1 MNQAFASRVVDAIAG
16 RIDQGSLRLERPDGS
31 VTEFSGSR
39 PGPRGEITILDARV
53 EEALVRHG
61 ASALGEGY
69 VEGWWDT
76 PDLAA
81 FLTMAAIN
89 QDAAFSGRI
98 GSAVKRSVS
107 AAWNAVKPDRRSGA
121 VDTMAGHYNLG
132 NEFYELWLDPSMT
145 YSSGIFTHTDDLESA
160 QRAKYARIAELAG
173 VSSGTEVLEIGCG
186 WGGFAEHAGRLGAA
200 VTGLTIAEE
209 QLKYAEKRMAET
221 GLSDRTTFKLVDF
234 ADERGRYDAV
244 VSIEMIESI
253 DHDRW
258 PALFEAIAANLR
270 QGGRAGLQAI
280 VIDDGIWET
289 YRTRNDFIREYIF
302 PGGRVPPPRLIR
314 ELADSV
320 GLRTVEIVDF
330 GPSYAK
336 TLSAWLERFDAAW
349 PAIARL
355 GFDGRFRRMWRYY
368 LAYCEAGFNTGRISV
383 QQWAFERGT

>member
-1 MNQAFASRVVDAIAG
+1 LTTTIVDALAG
-16 RIDQGSLRLERPDGS
+16 RIDRGNLRLERPDGS
-31 VTEFSGSR
+31 VRDFRGSR
-39 PGPRGEITILDARV
+39 PGPSAQIVISDAAV
-53 EEALVRHG
+53 ERSLVRHG

-89 QDAAFSGRI
+89 QDASFAGPV
-98 GSAVKRSVS
+98 GSAVKRAVS
-107 AAWNAVKPDRRSGA
+107 GAWNALKPDRRSGA

-145 YSSGIFTHTDDLESA
+145 YSSGLFTHTDDLETA
-160 QRAKYARIAELAG
+160 QQAKYARIAELAG
-173 VSSGTEVLEIGCG
+173 VTTGTDVLEIGSG
-186 WGGFAEHAGRLGAA
+186 WGGFAEHAALAGAS

-209 QLKYAEKRMAET
+209 QLGYAEKRMDEA
-221 GLSDRTTFKLVDF
+221 GLSDRTAFKLLDF

-253 DHDRW
+253 DQDRW

-270 QGGRAGLQAI
+270 PGGRAGLQAI
-280 VIDDGIWET
+280 VIDDRIWKH

-302 PGGRVPPPRLIR
+302 PGGRVPPPALLRSLS
-314 ELADSV
+314 AGV
-320 GLRTVEIVDF
+320 GLRTVEVVDF
-330 GPSYAK
+330 GPSYAR
-336 TLSAWLERFDAAW
+336 TLSLWLERFDAAW
-349 PAIARL
+349 PTIAEL
-355 GFDGRFRRMWRYY
+355 GFDERFRRMWRYY

>member
-1 MNQAFASRVVDAIAG
+1 MSGSTTTRIVDAIAG
-16 RIDQGSLRLERPDGS
+16 RIDHGSLELQRPDGP
-31 VTEFSGSR
+31 VKEFRGAR
-39 PGPRGEITILDARV
+39 PGPDARIVITDPAV
-53 EEALVRHG
+53 ERSLVRHG

-89 QDAAFSGRI
+89 QDAAFSGPV
-98 GSAVKRSVS
+98 GSAFKRTVS
-107 AAWNAVKPDRRSGA
+107 GIWNAVKPGRRKGA

-145 YSSGIFTHTDDLESA
+145 YSSGLFTHTDDLETA
-160 QRAKYARIAELAG
+160 QRAKYERIGELAG
-173 VSSGTEVLEIGCG
+173 VERGSDVLEIGCG
-186 WGGFAEHAGRLGAA
+186 WGGFAEYAARAGAT
-200 VTGLTIAEE
+200 VTGLTIADE
-209 QLKYAEKRMAET
+209 QLRYAEKRMAEA
-221 GLSDRTTFKLVDF
+221 GLSDRTTFRLRDF
-234 ADERGRYDAV
+234 ADERGAYDAV

-253 DHDRW
+253 DQDRW

-270 QGGRAGLQAI
+270 PGGRAGLQAI

-289 YRTRNDFIREYIF
+289 YRSRNDFIREYIF
-302 PGGRVPPPRLIR
+302 PGGRVPPPGLIR
-314 ELADSV
+314 ELSSDV
-320 GLRTVEIVDF
+320 GLRTLEVVDF

-336 TLSAWLERFDAAW
+336 TLSMWLERFDAAW
-349 PAIARL
+349 PEIAAL
-355 GFDGRFRRMWRYY
+355 GFDERFRRMWRYY

>member
-1 MNQAFASRVVDAIAG
+1 MTIASRVVDAIAG
-16 RIDQGSLRLERPDGS
+16 RIDQGSLRLTRPDGS
-31 VTEFSGSR
+31 VKEFAGSR
-39 PGPRGEITILDARV
+39 PGPEAELTILDSRV
-53 EEALVRHG
+53 ERLLVRHG

-76 PDLAA
+76 PDLAD

-89 QDAAFSGRI
+89 QDASFSGPL
-98 GSAVKRSVS
+98 GSAVKRSIS
-107 AAWNAVKPDRRSGA
+107 SAWNAVKPDRRAGA

-132 NEFYELWLDPSMT
+132 NDFYELWLDPSMT
-145 YSSGIFTHTDDLESA
+145 YSSGIFTHTDELETA
-160 QRAKYARIAELAG
+160 QRAKYAKIAGLTG
-173 VSSGTEVLEIGCG
+173 VGAGTEVLEIGCG
-186 WGGFAEHAGRLGAA
+186 WGGFAEFAGGMGAS

-209 QLKYAEKRMAET
+209 QLKYAEKRMAEA

-253 DHDRW
+253 DQDRW
-258 PALFEAIAANLR
+258 PSLFEAISANLR
-270 QGGRAGLQAI
+270 PGGRAGLQAI
-280 VIDDGIWET
+280 VIDDAIWET

-302 PGGRVPPPRLIR
+302 PGGRVPPPDLIR
-314 ELADSV
+314 RLADSV
-320 GLRTVEIVDF
+320 GLQTIEIVDF

-336 TLSAWLERFDAAW
+336 TLAAWLERFDAAW
-349 PAIARL
+349 PEIARL
-355 GFDGRFRRMWRYY
+355 GFDDRFRRMWRYY

>member
-1 MNQAFASRVVDAIAG
+1 MTIASRVVDAIAG
-16 RIDQGSLRLERPDGS
+16 RIDQGSLRLTRPDGS
-31 VTEFSGSR
+31 VMEFAGSR
-39 PGPRGEITILDARV
+39 PGPEAEITVLDPQV
-53 EEALVRHG
+53 ERMLVRHG

-89 QDAAFSGRI
+89 QDASFSGPL
-98 GSAVKRSVS
+98 GSAVKRSIS
-107 AAWNAVKPDRRSGA
+107 SAWNAVKPDRRAGA

-132 NEFYELWLDPSMT
+132 NDFYELWLDPSMT
-145 YSSGIFTHTDDLESA
+145 YSSGIFTHSDDLETA
-160 QRAKYARIAELAG
+160 QRAKYAKIADLTG
-173 VSSGTEVLEIGCG
+173 VGPGAQVLEIGCG
-186 WGGFAEHAGRLGAA
+186 WGGFAEFAGGMGAS

-209 QLKYAEKRMAET
+209 QLKFAEKRMAEA
-221 GLSDRTTFKLVDF
+221 GLSDRMTFKLVDF

-253 DHDRW
+253 DQDRW
-258 PALFEAIAANLR
+258 PSLFEAISANLR
-270 QGGRAGLQAI
+270 PGGRAGLQAI
-280 VIDDGIWET
+280 VIDDAIWET

-302 PGGRVPPPRLIR
+302 PGGRVPPPGLIR
-314 ELADSV
+314 RLADSV
-320 GLRTVEIVDF
+320 GLRTIEIVDF

-336 TLSAWLERFDAAW
+336 TLAAWLERFDAAW
-349 PAIARL
+349 PEIAGL
-355 GFDGRFRRMWRYY
+355 GFDERFRRMWRYY

>member
-1 MNQAFASRVVDAIAG
+1 MSESTTTRIVDAIAG

-31 VTEFSGSR
+31 VKVFRGSR
-39 PGPRGEITILDARV
+39 PGPDAEISISDEAV
-53 EEALVRHG
+53 ERSLLRHG

-89 QDAAFSGRI
+89 QDAAFAGPV
-98 GSAVKRSVS
+98 GSAFKRAVS

-145 YSSGIFTHTDDLESA
+145 YSSGIFTHTDDLETA
-160 QRAKYARIAELAG
+160 QRAKYAKIAELAG
-173 VSSGTEVLEIGCG
+173 VASGTEVLEIGSG
-186 WGGFAEHAGRLGAA
+186 WGGFAEHAAGAGA
-200 VTGLTIAEE
+200 SVTGLTIAEE
-209 QLKYAEKRMAET
+209 QLRYAEKRMAEA
-221 GLSDRTTFKLVDF
+221 GLSDRTTFKLLDF
-234 ADERGRYDAV
+234 EDERGEYDAV

-253 DHDRW
+253 DQDRW
-258 PALFEAIAANLR
+258 PALFDAIAANLR
-270 QGGRAGLQAI
+270 PGGRAGLQAI

-302 PGGRVPPPRLIR
+302 PGGRVPPPGLIR
-314 ELADSV
+314 ELSGAV
-320 GLRTVEIVDF
+320 GLRTLEVVDF
-330 GPSYAK
+330 GPSYAR
-336 TLSAWLERFDAAW
+336 TLSTWLQRFDAAW
-349 PAIARL
+349 PAIADL
-355 GFDGRFRRMWRYY
+355 GFDDRFRRMWRYY